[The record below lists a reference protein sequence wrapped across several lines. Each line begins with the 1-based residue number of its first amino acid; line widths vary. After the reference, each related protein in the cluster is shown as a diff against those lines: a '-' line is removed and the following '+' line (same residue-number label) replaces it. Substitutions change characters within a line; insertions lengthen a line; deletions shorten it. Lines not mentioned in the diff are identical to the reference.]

1 MQTLSLGF
9 FCFWMVFDFKEV
21 LDTFQLVTFEDQLDQ
36 LKPLKPIKQLHT
48 GFKYFLWRHFTVQLM
63 WLDATRNWFV
73 VPGACTICRIVQCWM
88 VNLVILLNILFTYTI
103 N

>member
-36 LKPLKPIKQLHT
+36 LKPPRPIKQLHA
-48 GFKYFLWRHFTVQLM
+48 GFKYFFMKTFYCTAHVVGCYQKLVCGARCLYHLLDCSVLDGESGDFTQHFVYLH
-63 WLDATRNWFV
+63 N
-73 VPGACTICRIVQCWM
+73 
-88 VNLVILLNILFTYTI
+88 
-103 N
+103 